1 MCIARYA
8 DQTSHTLWDENRGH
22 NNYLRYI
29 LISIFSR
36 QSKGNDVNKKENIIV
51 DKDARNRKIQQMFS
65 NSFIHFIGI
74 LTCVLG
80 DYKTKYNKNLESF
93 QKLSISV

>member
-1 MCIARYA
+1 
-8 DQTSHTLWDENRGH
+8 
-22 NNYLRYI
+22 
-29 LISIFSR
+29 
-36 QSKGNDVNKKENIIV
+36 
-51 DKDARNRKIQQMFS
+51 MFS

-93 QKLSISV
+93 QKLSAFQFNFSGGKDANFSSNFYPNQKMIYQLWPLIKELDIWKFCA